1 MVTGDWG
8 WVSSSIPRFK
18 NPLGGMVHGW
28 HQIVHQMAL
37 FYPQHPQPSWDF
49 QKPSSR
55 NRGTGFV
62 PPGASSRPLA
72 RRCLRRNARKAQL
85 RWTGDGE
92 KSTWKARK
100 NRNFSGNNMKSFE
113 DPWKSRKSVGNIWE
127 MGKSSFQMWLEIG
140 YLHMSSTYWG
150 QFNVIS
156 ANTKKRSRVHLG
168 AWHIPPQKIKQN
180 WLDDGTIY

>member
-62 PPGASSRPLA
+62 PPGASSPPLA

-100 NRNFSGNNMKSFE
+100 KQEFLGKQHE
-113 DPWKSRKSVGNIWE
+113 IIW
-127 MGKSSFQMWLEIG
+127 
-140 YLHMSSTYWG
+140 
-150 QFNVIS
+150 
-156 ANTKKRSRVHLG
+156 RSM
-168 AWHIPPQKIKQN
+168 KIKKISGKYMGN
-180 WLDDGTIY
+180 GKIILSNVTGNRISSYVFHLLGTVQRDLS